1 MSSNVVEKMKSFLG
15 FGDEYDDEFENEE
28 FVEEEKEKEEVSDEE
43 IEPVIQNKK
52 NLKNNNKV
60 VNIHTSA
67 SAKVTIT
74 KPTVYDEAQDICDAV
89 KNRRIVIINTTA
101 LEIRT
106 AQRLLD
112 FVSGCCYALG
122 GELQEVEKGVYIL
135 SPSNVEVTNELKTEL
150 NSKVL
155 FNWAS
160 K

>member
-1 MSSNVVEKMKSFLG
+1 MSSVVEKMKSFLG

-28 FVEEEKEKEEVSDEE
+28 FEEEEKENEEISDEE
-43 IEPVIQNKK
+43 IEPIVQNKK
-52 NLKNNNKV
+52 SLKNNNKV

>member
-43 IEPVIQNKK
+43 IEPIVQNKK

-89 KNRRIVIINTTA
+89 KNRRIVLINTTA

>member
-1 MSSNVVEKMKSFLG
+1 MSNNVVEKMKSFLG
-15 FGDEYDDEFENEE
+15 FGEEYDEEFENEE
-28 FVEEEKEKEEVSDEE
+28 FENEEVEEKEEV
-43 IEPVIQNKK
+43 EPVITNTSAKGSK
-52 NLKNNNKV
+52 NNKV

-89 KNRRIVIINTTA
+89 KSRRIVLINTTA
-101 LEIRT
+101 LDIRT

-122 GELQEVEKGVYIL
+122 GEFQEIEKGVYIL

-155 FNWAS
+155 FNWSS

>member
-89 KNRRIVIINTTA
+89 KNRRIVLINTTA

-122 GELQEVEKGVYIL
+122 GELQEIEKGVYIL

-155 FNWAS
+155 FNWSS

>member
-1 MSSNVVEKMKSFLG
+1 MSNNVVEKMKSFLG
-15 FGDEYDDEFENEE
+15 FGDEYDEEFENEE
-28 FVEEEKEKEEVSDEE
+28 FEDEEKEKEEVNDEE

-52 NLKNNNKV
+52 TLKNNNKV
-60 VNIHTSA
+60 VNIHTSV

-89 KNRRIVIINTTA
+89 KNRRIVLINTTA

-122 GELQEVEKGVYIL
+122 GELQEIEKGVYIL

-155 FNWAS
+155 FNWSS